1 MTKIEPRTLKGF
13 RDFLPAQMR
22 VRRRVFET
30 FRTVFEKF
38 GYEPLETPTLEYADI
53 LMGKYGSEAEQLI
66 YKFTDRGGRDVA
78 MRYDV
83 TVPACRVMAQYKNDL
98 PLPFKRYQ
106 IQPVWR
112 ADNTQKGRFREFY
125 QCDADTFGT
134 KSQLAEAEFIQMGI
148 EVLLELGFTGID
160 VRINNR
166 KIIDGMLSFAGVT
179 QEQFYTACVAIDKM
193 DKIGLQGVQEELKT
207 KGIEEEVISNIA
219 EFLTDSL
226 EDKLASLENKL
237 GDMPQAQEGITE
249 LRTLF
254 SMLETAGVPVGT
266 YRFDIAIIRGLSYYT
281 GPIFEFEIKDGGV
294 GSIGSGGRYDNLVEL
309 YSGDSVP
316 AAGGSFGIER
326 LIEIITDRN
335 MMSDTSAMSTLLA
348 PLGENAQKK
357 ALELAGK
364 MRNNGKTV
372 MVYPDSDTKLEK
384 MMKYADKKKIMK
396 VIIIGENELASSIAT
411 VKNMETGDT
420 SNIPFSELSK

>member
-22 VRRRVFET
+22 VRQRVFQT
-30 FRTVFEKF
+30 FRNVFEKF

-66 YKFTDRGGRDVA
+66 YKFTDRGGREVA

-83 TVPACRVMAQYKNDL
+83 TVPACRVLAQYKNDL

-134 KSQLAEAEFIQMGI
+134 TSQLAEAEYIQMGI
-148 EVLLELGFTGID
+148 EVLQELGFTGID

-179 QEQFYTACVAIDKM
+179 PEQFYPVCIAIDKL
-193 DKIGLQGVQEELKT
+193 DKIGLSGVQEELKT
-207 KGIEEEVISNIA
+207 KGLTQEVIDTIST
-219 EFLTDSL
+219 FLTDSS
-226 EDKLASLENKL
+226 EDKLTALESKISAI
-237 GDMPQAQEGITE
+237 PQAKEGIAE
-249 LRTLF
+249 LRSLFTL
-254 SMLETAGVPVGT
+254 LETARVPSDT
-266 YRFDIAIIRGLSYYT
+266 YRFDPAIIRGLSYYT

-309 YSGDSVP
+309 YSGDNVP

-326 LIEIITDRN
+326 IIEIISDRN
-335 MMSDTSAMSTLLA
+335 LITATSEISTLIA

-357 ALELAGK
+357 AVELAGA
-364 MRNNGKTV
+364 MRKNGEIVTI
-372 MVYPDSDTKLEK
+372 YPDAEAKLEK
-384 MMKYADKKKIMK
+384 MMRYADKKKIGR
-396 VIIIGENELASSIAT
+396 VLILGDNELANGTAS
-411 VKNMETGDT
+411 VKNMQTGETAR
-420 SNIPFSELSK
+420 IPFKDLGT